1 MFRFLFDI
9 DTWQE
14 LKESLTKNKL
24 RTVITMIGVWWGI
37 LLLIGLLGSAKGI
50 ENKFSVQF
58 GDYATN
64 SVFIWGQSTSMAFKG
79 YQEGRFPRLKFSH
92 LEKIKNQVRG
102 IKFLLPRNA
111 RDAQVVRGVQ
121 YASFTMSGDFPLLD
135 QIQKKNLIAGRFINQ
150 SDINESKK
158 VAVISDDVFKQLFD
172 ADEDAIGDFIKINEI
187 NYTVVGV
194 FEQGDFDFGGQL
206 HIPFT
211 TFQKV
216 YNQGDNIG
224 WITVTGENGFDIRQL
239 EKDVKLVLKNLNYVH
254 PDDNRAFGSF
264 NLGEL
269 FERFEGFLMGMQFL
283 TWFVGIATL
292 IAGVFA
298 IGNILL
304 ITVKER
310 TKEIGIR
317 RAIGATPFEIKR
329 QIVIESIFLTIIAG
343 IFGIYPPAFVAQ
355 VVAFAFGLAASSI
368 FPALIMG
375 IFSKR
380 INSSGAITGMITGLL
395 FTLSYIIF
403 FKFIAPD
410 FNNSDYWFL
419 GISPEGIGIIGMLVN
434 FFFAIAISLI
444 TKAPPEE
451 IKNLVDK
458 IRQPG

>member
-1 MFRFLFDI
+1 MFRFLFDK

-14 LKESLTKNKL
+14 LRESLTKNKL
-24 RTVITMIGVWWGI
+24 RTIITMIGVWWGI

-64 SVFIWGQSTSMAFKG
+64 SVFIWGQTTSKAFKG
-79 YQEGRFPRLKFSH
+79 FQQGRYPGLKLSQ
-92 LEKIKNQVRG
+92 LEKIKNQVKG

-121 YASFTMSGDFPLLD
+121 YDNFGISGDFPLLD
-135 QIQKKNLIAGRFINQ
+135 EIQKKNLISGRFINQ
-150 SDINESKK
+150 LDINDSKK
-158 VAVISDDVFKQLFD
+158 VAVISDDVYKQLF
-172 ADEDAIGDFIKINEI
+172 AVDENAIGEFVKINDI
-187 NYTVVGV
+187 SFKVVGV
-194 FEQGDFDFGGQL
+194 FEQGDFDFGGDL

-224 WITVTGENGFDIRQL
+224 WITVTGEQGFDIRQI
-239 EKDVKLVLKNLNYVH
+239 EKDVKLALKNLNYVH

-269 FERFEGFLMGMQFL
+269 FDRFEGFLKGMQFL

-329 QIVIESIFLTIIAG
+329 QIVLESIFLTIIAG
-343 IFGIYPPAFVAQ
+343 IFGIISGGWILIAMDYAYGSGPDSI
-355 VVAFAFGLAASSI
+355 LINASVSI
-368 FPALIMG
+368 FVV
-375 IFSKR
+375 
-380 INSSGAITGMITGLL
+380 
-395 FTLSYIIF
+395 
-403 FKFIAPD
+403 FIAVIILVL
-410 FNNSDYWFL
+410 FGTL
-419 GISPEGIGIIGMLVN
+419 IG
-434 FFFAIAISLI
+434 LI
-444 TKAPPEE
+444 PANRATSIKPIDALREE
-451 IKNLVDK
+451 
-458 IRQPG
+458 

>member
-111 RDAQVVRGVQ
+111 RDAEVVRGVQ
-121 YASFTMSGDFPLLD
+121 YASFTMSGDLPLLD

-150 SDINESKK
+150 SDIDESKK
-158 VAVISDDVFKQLFD
+158 IAVISDDVFKQLFD
-172 ADEDAIGDFIKINEI
+172 ADEEAIGDFIKINEI
-187 NYTVVGV
+187 SYKVVGV

-224 WITVTGENGFDIRQL
+224 WITVTGEDGFNIRQV

-343 IFGIYPPAFVAQ
+343 IFGIISGGWILIAMDSAYGSGPDSILINASVPIIVVFISVIILVVFGTLIGLIPANRAT
-355 VVAFAFGLAASSI
+355 SI
-368 FPALIMG
+368 KPIDAL
-375 IFSKR
+375 R
-380 INSSGAITGMITGLL
+380 
-395 FTLSYIIF
+395 
-403 FKFIAPD
+403 
-410 FNNSDYWFL
+410 
-419 GISPEGIGIIGMLVN
+419 
-434 FFFAIAISLI
+434 
-444 TKAPPEE
+444 EE
-451 IKNLVDK
+451 
-458 IRQPG
+458 

>member
-1 MFRFLFDI
+1 MFRFLFDK

-14 LKESLTKNKL
+14 LRESLTKNKL
-24 RTVITMIGVWWGI
+24 RTIITMIGVWWGI

-64 SVFIWGQSTSMAFKG
+64 SVFIWGQTTSKAFKG
-79 YQEGRFPRLKFSH
+79 FQQGRYPGLKLSQ
-92 LEKIKNQVRG
+92 LEKIKNQVKG

-121 YASFTMSGDFPLLD
+121 YDNFGISGDFPLLD
-135 QIQKKNLIAGRFINQ
+135 EIQKKDLISGRFINQ
-150 SDINESKK
+150 LDINDSKK
-158 VAVISDDVFKQLFD
+158 VAVISDDVYKQLF
-172 ADEDAIGDFIKINEI
+172 AVDENAIGEFVKINDI
-187 NYTVVGV
+187 SFKVVGV
-194 FEQGDFDFGGQL
+194 FEQGDFDFGGDL

-224 WITVTGENGFDIRQL
+224 WITVTGEKGFNIRQI
-239 EKDVKLVLKNLNYVH
+239 ERDVKLALKNLNYVH

-269 FERFEGFLMGMQFL
+269 FDRFEGFLKGMQFL

-329 QIVIESIFLTIIAG
+329 QIVLESIFLTIIAG
-343 IFGIYPPAFVAQ
+343 IFGIISGGWILIAMDYAYGSGPDSI
-355 VVAFAFGLAASSI
+355 LINASVSI
-368 FPALIMG
+368 FVV
-375 IFSKR
+375 
-380 INSSGAITGMITGLL
+380 
-395 FTLSYIIF
+395 
-403 FKFIAPD
+403 FIAVIILVL
-410 FNNSDYWFL
+410 FGTL
-419 GISPEGIGIIGMLVN
+419 IG
-434 FFFAIAISLI
+434 LI
-444 TKAPPEE
+444 PANRATSIKPIDALREE
-451 IKNLVDK
+451 
-458 IRQPG
+458 